1 MSELLDAT
9 KTLSEAWL
17 KALTH
22 SASQRGGRCV
32 HLVMTV
38 ENPGSEDEAVRDAL
52 DRALDAT
59 GTPSV
64 ETVAGTIFPRALYRS
79 PGFSWSPDLDEP
91 AVSALDT
98 AARDLYERYEQML
111 PLLLKFPG
119 NSRGTYFA
127 RMISWPG
134 KEPGGTNQ
142 LDMKISRI
150 RGEFANRR
158 RTNNTLDIDV
168 GADALASEPLAGVQV
183 YAPSDRRIRGFPCL
197 VHIDFTLV
205 DGTLHCL
212 AVYRHQYLITKAYGN
227 LVGLS
232 RLMHFLCQQ
241 TGADCGE
248 LVVHVTLADAQP
260 SHPARPRELVR
271 SIGALL

>member
-1 MSELLDAT
+1 MSELLNAT
-9 KTLSEAWL
+9 KTISEAWL
-17 KALTH
+17 QALTYT
-22 SASQRGGRCV
+22 ASQRNGRCV

-38 ENPGSEDEAVRDAL
+38 ENPGSEDEAIRGAL
-52 DRALDAT
+52 DQALNAT
-59 GTPSV
+59 ETQSV
-64 ETVAGTIFPRALYRS
+64 DTVAGTIFPKPLYKS

-91 AVSALDT
+91 AVRALDV
-98 AARDLYERYEQML
+98 AARDLYQRYEQML
-111 PLLLKFPG
+111 PLLLKFRG
-119 NSRGTYFA
+119 NSRGTYFS

-142 LDMKISRI
+142 LDMRISRI

-158 RTNNTLDIDV
+158 RTNNTLDIDI
-168 GADALASEPLAGVQV
+168 GADALVSEPLAGVQV
-183 YAPSDRRIRGFPCL
+183 YAPSDQRMRGFPCL
-197 VHIDFTLV
+197 VHIDLTLV

-232 RLMHFLCQQ
+232 RLMHFLCEQ

-248 LVVHVTLADAQP
+248 LVVHATLADAEP
-260 SHPARPRELVR
+260 SHPARPRKLVQ

>member
-1 MSELLDAT
+1 MSELLDPT

-17 KALTH
+17 RALAH
-22 SASQRGGRCV
+22 AAGQRGGRCV

-52 DRALDAT
+52 DQALEAT
-59 GTPSV
+59 GTPGV

-79 PGFSWSPDLDEP
+79 PGFSWAPDLDE
-91 AVSALDT
+91 ASVRTLD
-98 AARDLYERYEQML
+98 AAATSLYERYLGML
-111 PLLLKFPG
+111 PILLRFPG
-119 NSRGTYFA
+119 NSRGIYFA

-134 KEPGGTNQ
+134 KKPDGPNQ
-142 LDMKISRI
+142 LDLRITRI

-168 GADALASEPLAGVQV
+168 GADALGPEPVAGVQV
-183 YAPSDRRIRGFPCL
+183 YAPAEQRTRGFPCL
-197 VHIDFTLV
+197 VHIDLTLFE
-205 DGTLHCL
+205 GALHCT

-232 RLMHFLCQQ
+232 RLMHFLCEQ
-241 TGADCGE
+241 TGAECGE
-248 LVVHVTLADAQP
+248 LVVHATLADAEP
-260 SHPARPRELVR
+260 GHPARPQQLAK

>member
-17 KALTH
+17 QALTH
-22 SASQRGGRCV
+22 TASQRKGRCV

-59 GTPSV
+59 GTQSV
-64 ETVAGTIFPRALYRS
+64 ETVAGTIFPKTLYRS
-79 PGFSWSPDLDEP
+79 PGYPWSPDLEEP
-91 AVSALDT
+91 AISALNT
-98 AARDLYERYEQML
+98 AAQDLYQRYEQML

-142 LDMKISRI
+142 LDMRISRI
-150 RGEFANRR
+150 RSEFANGR
-158 RTNNTLDIDV
+158 RTNNTLDIDI
-168 GADALASEPLAGVQV
+168 GADALASEPLAGAQV
-183 YAPSDRRIRGFPCL
+183 YAPGDKRMRGFPCL
-197 VHIDFTLV
+197 VHIDLTLF
-205 DGTLHCL
+205 DGTLHCV

-232 RLMHFLCQQ
+232 RLMHFLCEQ
-241 TGADCGE
+241 TGAECGE
-248 LVVHVTLADAQP
+248 LVVHATLADAEQ
-260 SHPARPRELVR
+260 SHPARPRELAR
-271 SIGALL
+271 SIGTLL